1 MIIPKLEETKM
12 SAIKEINDYEFESI
26 NDVDAETI
34 KNGLVAYAALLDEDN
49 ASDQW
54 LDNVGALELILE
66 NDAAQPETLFDIL
79 ELLEPLKTVSLN
91 NTNALF
97 RVKKLDEALSYF
109 KEEPFIVSI
118 IDVLHE
124 KIDDYIEI
132 DDFFNDLI
140 DICNILSEQ

>member
-66 NDAAQPETLFDIL
+66 NDADQPETLFDIL

-91 NTNALF
+91 NTTALF

-109 KEEPFIVSI
+109 KEDPFIVSI

>member
-26 NDVDAETI
+26 NDIDAETI

-66 NDAAQPETLFDIL
+66 NDADQPETLFDIL

-91 NTNALF
+91 NTTALF

-109 KEEPFIVSI
+109 KEDPFIVSI

>member
-1 MIIPKLEETKM
+1 MSIPKLEEKKM
-12 SAIKEINDYEFESI
+12 SAIQEINDYEFESI

-66 NDAAQPETLFDIL
+66 NDADQPETLFDIL
-79 ELLEPLKTVSLN
+79 ELLEPLRTVSLN
-91 NTNALF
+91 NTTALF

-109 KEEPFIVSI
+109 KEDPFIVSI

>member
-26 NDVDAETI
+26 NEVDAEAI
-34 KNGLVAYAALLDEDN
+34 KKGLIAYVALLDEDT

-54 LDNVGALELILE
+54 LDNVGALELIVE
-66 NDAAQPETLFDIL
+66 NDPAQPETLLDIL
-79 ELLEPLKTVSLN
+79 EILEPLKTVSLN

-109 KEEPFIVSI
+109 KEDPFIVSI

-124 KIDDYIEI
+124 KIDDYIEL

>member
-66 NDAAQPETLFDIL
+66 NDAPQPETLFDIL

>member
-66 NDAAQPETLFDIL
+66 NDAPQPETLFDIL
-79 ELLEPLKTVSLN
+79 ELLEPLNTVSLN

>member
-66 NDAAQPETLFDIL
+66 NDADQPETLFDIL

-91 NTNALF
+91 NMTALF

-109 KEEPFIVSI
+109 KEDPFIVSI

>member
-34 KNGLVAYAALLDEDN
+34 KNGLVTYVALLDEDS

-54 LDNVGALELILE
+54 LDNVGALELIVE
-66 NDAAQPETLFDIL
+66 NNPSQPETLLDIL
-79 ELLEPLKTVSLN
+79 EILEPLKTVSLN

-109 KEEPFIVSI
+109 KEDPFIVSI
-118 IDVLHE
+118 IDVLYE
-124 KIDDYIEI
+124 KIDDYIEL

-140 DICNILSEQ
+140 DICNILSEH